1 MDKKRI
7 EPDLTIKRAY
17 FSDCT
22 LGRVISLSGKSVF
35 TLELPWL
42 GNEVGKS
49 CIPEGIYPYR
59 KAMSPSRGEVVI
71 WIDKV
76 PNRTNIQIHPSN
88 ETDDLL
94 GCIAPGT
101 SIMDYWEDAIPDVMN
116 SSGAMARIMEEI
128 PDTGYIKVTDSPKP
142 GRGVYE

>member
-1 MDKKRI
+1 MDKKTI
-7 EPDLTIKRAY
+7 EPELTIKRAY

-22 LGRVISLSGKSVF
+22 LGRVVSLSGKSVF

-42 GNEVGKS
+42 GNEPEKS

-76 PNRTNIQIHPSN
+76 PDRTNIQIHPAN
-88 ETDDLL
+88 ETEDLL
-94 GCIAPGT
+94 GCIAPGM
-101 SIMDYWEDAIPDVMN
+101 SIQDYWADNIPDVLN
-116 SSGAMARIMEEI
+116 SGGAMDRIMKEV
-128 PDTGYIKVTDSPKP
+128 PDTGYIKITDSQKP
-142 GRGVYE
+142 GRGVYA